1 MPKRSPSHAMRA
13 KLLYKLMDSLD
24 ESPASDTE
32 ATWVAEVRRPLALY
46 RAGELKAVPMERAI
60 AELRSDFPGR
70 IPRMLWRL
78 ADKVSDGAPPAITL
92 GAG

>member
-1 MPKRSPSHAMRA
+1 MPSPPATAGLTPGPACRSRRARGAFSLPKRSPSHAMRA

-60 AELRSDFPGR
+60 AELRS
-70 IPRMLWRL
+70 
-78 ADKVSDGAPPAITL
+78 VSG
-92 GAG
+92 